1 MTLWK
6 RNKDQFKGIWKLLIC
21 GVVYFIIVHSYW
33 ENKVEAWLN
42 KLIQNTVQSKKIT
55 DEYLIYINC
64 LLEVPQ
70 TVFSCSIMAVH
81 TCRWLEHEVQR
92 LSKTFYRDARQPE
105 VDFSQSWVCGY
116 AQICGQ
122 FVSISVKTLSNTN
135 LVASR
140 RTERE
145 GVTSGWPASLINI
158 FA

>member
-1 MTLWK
+1 MEDVNLWCC
-6 RNKDQFKGIWKLLIC
+6 LLSC
-21 GVVYFIIVHSYW
+21 THKW
-33 ENKVEAWLN
+33 NKVEAWLN

-55 DEYLIYINC
+55 EEYLIYIRLTWSPPEC
-64 LLEVPQ
+64 LQLLYYGRAYMHVDN
-70 TVFSCSIMAVH
+70 SNMRS
-81 TCRWLEHEVQR
+81 VQR
-92 LSKTFYRDARQPE
+92 LSKTFYRDARQPQ